1 MAFDMLIG
9 NDALRARLA
18 DDVRR
23 ATLSHAYIIEGAGGS
38 GKKTLA
44 QALCAALV
52 CEHRDGVEFPCRT
65 CLSCRK
71 VFERNSPDVICI
83 GRGDKASIGVDDVRF
98 LRSDALVPPN
108 DGENKVYVI
117 QDADTM
123 TDAAQNALLLTLE
136 EPPPYVLFL
145 LLCEN
150 AASLLETVRSRAV
163 RLRMHL
169 VPNDKLWAHLLKN
182 DRSFSA
188 LSEDEQKEI
197 LLLADGSV
205 GRALILSDVKT
216 RKPLLDRRAVASAY
230 VSTVLDRQSPSALLD
245 LLPSFGNKRE
255 SVCALLSDIEMALR
269 DLILLKRT
277 DEGSL
282 RFYTDLAAAQ
292 QMCTKASMQTLFSLV
307 DAVDATRRQLLRN
320 ANVNLALT
328 SLFFLS

>member
-188 LSEDEQKEI
+188 LSEGAFVFRFEREREKGDT
-197 LLLADGSV
+197 LAC
-205 GRALILSDVKT
+205 R
-216 RKPLLDRRAVASAY
+216 RKRGACTDTFRCQDPKAFAGPTSRC
-230 VSTVLDRQSPSALLD
+230 
-245 LLPSFGNKRE
+245 FGICFNG
-255 SVCALLSDIEMALR
+255 A
-269 DLILLKRT
+269 
-277 DEGSL
+277 
-282 RFYTDLAAAQ
+282 
-292 QMCTKASMQTLFSLV
+292 
-307 DAVDATRRQLLRN
+307 
-320 ANVNLALT
+320 
-328 SLFFLS
+328 